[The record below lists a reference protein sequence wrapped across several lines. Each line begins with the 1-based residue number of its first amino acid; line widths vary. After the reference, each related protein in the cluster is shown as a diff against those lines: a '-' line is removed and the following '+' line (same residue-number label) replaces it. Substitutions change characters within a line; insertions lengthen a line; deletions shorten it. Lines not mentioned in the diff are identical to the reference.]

1 MRAEAIEELAEM
13 LGIEKVRVRSSY
25 VLISCPFAS
34 TMHGS
39 GQDSHPSLSI
49 IVDNEG
55 RSGFRC
61 HGCGLTGT
69 LGFLVTR
76 WGLLTKKPTE
86 LLFRFIDKHENPL
99 EMVKSRIDSKV
110 AAQWDP
116 KPPKPDVDWS
126 VFDEAE
132 LEEFGGS
139 VPQYALDRGLTL
151 ATCKEWEL
159 GYDKEF
165 KDSQTKRIRPRM
177 TFPIRR
183 KDGKLIGMIGRALD
197 DLKQE
202 KYYNYWHFQ
211 KSNYL
216 YGMHKV
222 EKRDHVIAV
231 EGLFDVLKWWEYG
244 LPVVGLMGSQPSEA
258 QAKLLLEFEM
268 VYLALDADEAGA
280 KGTKWLKSRL
290 KGRVPIYA
298 VRFPEGKK
306 DPGEMGKEEAWA
318 AITTA
323 KRIL

>member
-1 MRAEAIEELAEM
+1 MRADAIEELAEM
-13 LGIEKVRVRSSY
+13 LGVEKVRSRVSY
-25 VLISCPFAS
+25 VLMSCPFAG

-39 GQDSHPSLSI
+39 GQDRHPSLSV
-49 IVDNEG
+49 IVDETG

-69 LGFLVTR
+69 LNHLVTK
-76 WGLLTKKPTE
+76 WGLQTRQPTE
-86 LLFRFIDKHENPL
+86 LIFRFIEKHENPL

-116 KPPKPDVDWS
+116 KPPKPAVDWS

-132 LEEFGGS
+132 LDEFSGG
-139 VPQYALDRGLTL
+139 VPKYVLDRGISIE
-151 ATCKEWEL
+151 TCKEWQL
-159 GYDKEF
+159 GYDKAF
-165 KDSQTKRIRPRM
+165 KDSISKRVRPRL

-183 KDGKLIGMIGRALD
+183 KDGKLIGLIGRAVD

-202 KYYNYWHFQ
+202 KYYNYWNFQ

-216 YGMHKV
+216 YGMNKV
-222 EKRDHVIAV
+222 EDRGHAIAV

-244 LPVVGLMGSQPSEA
+244 LPAVGLMGSQPSKA
-258 QAKLLLEFEM
+258 QVKLLLEFEM

-280 KGTKWLKSRL
+280 KGTGWLISRL
-290 KGRVPIYA
+290 KGRVPIYG
-298 VRFPEGKK
+298 VKFPEGKK
-306 DPGEMGKEEAWA
+306 DPGEMTKDEAWA
-318 AITTA
+318 AVSAA

>member
-1 MRAEAIEELAEM
+1 MRAEAIEEVAEM

-25 VLISCPFAS
+25 VLMSCPFAS

-39 GQDSHPSLSI
+39 GQDSHPSLSV
-49 IVDNEG
+49 IVDDTG

-69 LGFLVTR
+69 LSYLVTR

-86 LLFRFIDKHENPL
+86 RIFRFIDKHENPL

-116 KPPKPDVDWS
+116 KPPKPEVDWS
-126 VFDEAE
+126 VFEEAE
-132 LEEFGGS
+132 LEEFSGS
-139 VPQYALDRGLTL
+139 VPQYALDRGLSIE
-151 ATCKEWEL
+151 TCKEWQL

-165 KDSQTKRIRPRM
+165 KDSVTKRTRPRLV
-177 TFPIRR
+177 FPIRR

-202 KYYNYWHFQ
+202 KYYNYWNFQ

-216 YGMHKV
+216 YGMDKV
-222 EKRDHVIAV
+222 KKYDHVIAV
-231 EGLFDVLKWWEYG
+231 EGLFDVLRWWEFG

-280 KGTKWLKSRL
+280 KGTAWLKRRL
-290 KGRVPIYA
+290 KDRVPLYA
-298 VRFPEGKK
+298 VKFPDGTK
-306 DPGEMGKEEAWA
+306 DPGEMTKEAAWES
-318 AITTA
+318 ITTA